1 MFPLLSIFDTFVLS
15 IIPLYFPEDKSEY
28 IPAFIQLALV
38 IVAAFLVV
46 VFLKKLSKKQEKE
59 AKELEERL
67 NQERKNKHI

>member
-38 IVAAFLVV
+38 VVAAVLVV

-67 NQERKNKHI
+67 NQEEKNKHL